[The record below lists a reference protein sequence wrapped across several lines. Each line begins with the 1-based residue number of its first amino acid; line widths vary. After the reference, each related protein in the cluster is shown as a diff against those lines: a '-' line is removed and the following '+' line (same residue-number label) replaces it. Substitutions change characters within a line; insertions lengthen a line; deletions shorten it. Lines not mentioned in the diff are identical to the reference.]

1 MTIAATTRDYIESS
15 LTRLFGSQ
23 TRKDKTTPAVTHS
36 IAVGQM
42 LTLLDCSPLTV
53 AGGYGHDIIEDI
65 ILDTLGC
72 DPQTANEID
81 MHRAYAEAREMLY
94 GYTMGWTPVHDMPT
108 LCTIIDA
115 CTYQPEHYI
124 AQRANR
130 SDYDGKLA
138 RKILAGR
145 IWTNGINENSLAH
158 NGLIYTQPKT
168 EVIEIVNRAVREIKL
183 VDAMHNETTSAI
195 DPAFHSCFMRTT
207 MPIATSLAA
216 RIRSDGT
223 DGGHSP
229 RMISFAKSVIERF
242 SEKYP
247 AIIEPTA
254 ESAKTGELIIPDF
267 LKLAPDEKPNY
278 AITHSEKHLSSS

>member
-53 AGGYGHDIIEDI
+53 AGGYGHDLIEDV
-65 ILDTLGC
+65 ILGAIGC
-72 DPQTANEID
+72 DPHTATEID
-81 MHRAYAEAREMLY
+81 MRRSYAEARKMLY
-94 GYTMGWTPVHDMPT
+94 GYTLGWTPVHDMPT

-115 CTYQPEHYI
+115 CTYQPEHYL

-130 SDYDGKLA
+130 SDYDGKVA
-138 RKILAGR
+138 RKTLAGQ
-145 IWTNGINENSLAH
+145 IWTNGVRETNLAH
-158 NGLIYTQPKT
+158 NGLSYTQPTT
-168 EVIEIVNRAVREIKL
+168 ETIEIVNRAIREIKL

-195 DPAFHSCFMRTT
+195 NSDFHSCFMRTT
-207 MPIATSLAA
+207 MPIATSLAT
-216 RIRSDGT
+216 RILTDGA

-229 RMISFAKSVIERF
+229 RMVAFAQSVINRF
-242 SEKYP
+242 GDKYP
-247 AIIEPTA
+247 PAITA
-254 ESAKTGELIIPDF
+254 DTPDPETGLNIPGF
-267 LKLAPDEKPNY
+267 LRLSPNEKPSTEVTNN
-278 AITHSEKHLSSS
+278 KK